1 MKATALT
8 RLLSA
13 LDQYEFFVII
23 GHEEPDGD
31 ALNSQLALGSFLKRK
46 GKQISLVSTGPFV
59 RPEINYL
66 EEKFLKHI
74 PDNLPKTST
83 LAVILDCSTLDRIGY
98 LADEIQGF
106 TTAVI
111 DHHASGENFGDI
123 TFIDS
128 KAPSVTF
135 LIQIIIEAA
144 GEVPT
149 PEEAKLLFF
158 GLVTDT
164 GFFRHLE
171 SDSGRVCKAAG
182 RLVDAGASPK
192 EAHYRMY
199 GDRTLESR
207 ILLGKLLSR
216 AESFCGGRL
225 IIIRETKEDVAY
237 FGKNN
242 RDSDMLYQ
250 LFFSV
255 KGVEII
261 VLLRYEKEN
270 EISIGLRS
278 IRDIDVGAVAKKFGG
293 GGHAKA
299 AGFTWN
305 QSFHAIEDILI
316 RIFCAMLD
324 QAGKKH

>member
-1 MKATALT
+1 MKNTSLN
-8 RLLSA
+8 RLLSS
-13 LDQYEFFVII
+13 LDQYEFFIII

-59 RPEINYL
+59 RPEINHL
-66 EEKFLKHI
+66 EKKFLKHV
-74 PDNLPKTST
+74 PAHLPKSST

-111 DHHASGENFGDI
+111 DHHASGKSFGDI

-135 LIQIIIEAA
+135 LIQLIIEAS
-144 GEVPT
+144 GETPT

-199 GDRTLESR
+199 GDRTMESR

-225 IIIRETKEDVAY
+225 IIIKETKEDVAF

-250 LFFSV
+250 LLFSV
-255 KGVEII
+255 RRVEII
-261 VLLRYEKEN
+261 LLLRFETEN
-270 EISIGLRS
+270 EISVGLRS
-278 IRDIDVGAVAKKFGG
+278 IRDIDVGAVAKEFGG

-305 QSFHAIEDILI
+305 QSFHAVEDSLI
-316 RIFCAMLD
+316 HIFCTMLN
-324 QAGKKH
+324 QPGEKH